1 VALGLP
7 PLEPVELGDQREEAV
22 GGSVQVGRQRG
33 DLVTEIKE
41 SVQLVVTLQLAGTLN
56 PFGDLRSIG
65 ASRVIRAVPGS
76 SLGGGGPVC
85 GRAVRV

>member
-1 VALGLP
+1 M
-7 PLEPVELGDQREEAV
+7 
-22 GGSVQVGRQRG
+22 QVGRQRG
-33 DLVTEIKE
+33 DLVTEIKK
-41 SVQLVVTLQLAGTLN
+41 SVQLVVTLQLAGTLQLFGTLN